1 MEASMRPEIIEFKH
15 ICDSILGSAQQKDWA
30 LTEKERKV
38 VAHYIQ
44 ELGNRVLPSSREVDD
59 QPLTMPIGAIPPIID

>member
-1 MEASMRPEIIEFKH
+1 MRPEIIEFKH
-15 ICDSILGSAQQKDWA
+15 ACDNLLGSAHQNDWV

-44 ELGNRVLPSSREVDD
+44 ELGNRVLLNSQEGHE
-59 QPLTMPIGAIPPIID
+59 QPLAMPLGALPPNID

>member
-1 MEASMRPEIIEFKH
+1 MRPEVSEFKR
-15 ICDSILGSAQQKDWA
+15 ICDKLLDSAQQHDWT

-44 ELGNRVLPSSREVDD
+44 ELGKRVLPISQEDDD
-59 QPLTMPIGAIPPIID
+59 QPLAMPPPIID

>member
-1 MEASMRPEIIEFKH
+1 MRPEIVEFKR
-15 ICDSILGSAQQKDWA
+15 ICDNLLGRAEQNDWT

-44 ELGNRVLPSSREVDD
+44 ELGNRVLPSSQKDDD
-59 QPLTMPIGAIPPIID
+59 QSSLCL